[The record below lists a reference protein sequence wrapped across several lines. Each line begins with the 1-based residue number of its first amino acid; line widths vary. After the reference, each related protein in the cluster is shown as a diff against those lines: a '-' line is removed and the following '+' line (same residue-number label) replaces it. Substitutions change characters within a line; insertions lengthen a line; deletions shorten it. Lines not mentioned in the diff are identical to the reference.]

1 MSPGIDAL
9 LEQARAGLHRLTPQ
23 QTVEAV
29 RGGALLVDTRT
40 ELQRRE
46 QGDLP
51 GAVVIDRTV
60 LEWRLDPA
68 SAWRIPEATGY
79 DREIVLVCRQGYSSS
94 LAAASLQ
101 TLGLRRATDMIGG
114 VDAWLAAGLP
124 THRPPR
130 RHPPLSLPT
139 LPSSD
144 HPGASVCARSPLDPG
159 NRPAPSWTMA
169 PATTIGAR
177 SCRESSPSP
186 VPQGTVKA
194 VRTGRRAG

>member
-23 QTVEAV
+23 QAVEAV

-40 ELQRRE
+40 EIQRRD

-68 SAWRIPEATGY
+68 SEWRIPEATGY
-79 DREIVLVCRQGYSSS
+79 DREIVLVCREGYSSS

-114 VDAWLAAGLP
+114 VDAWLAAGFP
-124 THRPPR
+124 T
-130 RHPPLSLPT
+130 T
-139 LPSSD
+139 D
-144 HPGASVCARSPLDPG
+144 
-159 NRPAPSWTMA
+159 RPAD
-169 PATTIGAR
+169 I
-177 SCRESSPSP
+177 
-186 VPQGTVKA
+186 
-194 VRTGRRAG
+194 RR

>member
-68 SAWRIPEATGY
+68 SAWRIPEANGY

-114 VDAWLAAGLP
+114 ADAWLAAGLP
-124 THRPPR
+124 T
-130 RHPPLSLPT
+130 T
-139 LPSSD
+139 D
-144 HPGASVCARSPLDPG
+144 
-159 NRPAPSWTMA
+159 RPADIRP
-169 PATTIGAR
+169 
-177 SCRESSPSP
+177 
-186 VPQGTVKA
+186 
-194 VRTGRRAG
+194 